1 MDKGKKVI
9 YSLGDQALTIEWSA
23 AIEEAANEQVM
34 QAFRYWQKH
43 PIAGVTDLIPA
54 YSSLTFVYD
63 TAIIQQYSRGQS
75 PFTWLSQK
83 INSTNSTTTTVEEET
98 VPLIVPVCYDPSV
111 APDLEFAA
119 QFAKCAVEEFIQLHS
134 SKIYKV
140 YMLGFLP
147 GFAYMASVDKKIRLP
162 RKETPRKLVDAGS
175 VGIAGEQT
183 GIYPLDAPG
192 GWQLIGKTPISLF
205 DISKE
210 DPCFFKPGDRVK
222 FEPISLDAFHDFK
235 NCKP

>member
-1 MDKGKKVI
+1 MDKGKKAI

-23 AIEEAANEQVM
+23 AIEEAANDKVM
-34 QAFRYWQKH
+34 QAFQYWQKN

-54 YSSLTFVYD
+54 YSSLTLVYD
-63 TAIIQQYSRGQS
+63 AAIIQQQSRGLS

-83 INSTNSTTTTVEEET
+83 INSTPIAET
-98 VPLIVPVCYDPSV
+98 AQKELIAPLIVPVCYDPSL

-119 QFAKCAVEEFIQLHS
+119 QFAKLTKEEFVQLHS
-134 SKIYKV
+134 SKVYKV

-147 GFAYMASVDKKIRLP
+147 GFAYMASVDEKIRLP
-162 RKETPRKLVDAGS
+162 RKDSPRKSVAAGS

-183 GIYPLDAPG
+183 GVYPLDAPG
-192 GWQLIGKTPISLF
+192 GWQLIGKTPLRMF

-210 DPCFFKPGDRVK
+210 DPCFFKPGDQVK
-222 FEPISLDAFHDFK
+222 FEPISLDAFHDVNK
-235 NCKP
+235 ENS

>member
-9 YSLGDQALTIEWSA
+9 YGLGDQALTIEWSA

-43 PIAGVTDLIPA
+43 PIEGVTDLIPA
-54 YSSLTFVYD
+54 YSSITLVYD
-63 TAIIQQYSRGQS
+63 AALIQQQSRGLS

-83 INSTNSTTTTVEEET
+83 INSTPIAET
-98 VPLIVPVCYDPSV
+98 AQQELIAPLVVPVCYDPSL

-119 QFAKCAVEEFIQLHS
+119 QFARLSIEEFIQLHS
-134 SKIYKV
+134 SKLYKV

-147 GFAYMASVDKKIRLP
+147 GFAYMASVDERIRLP
-162 RKETPRKLVDAGS
+162 RKESPRKLVAAGS

-192 GWQLIGKTPISLF
+192 GWQLIGKTPLRMF
-205 DISKE
+205 DISME
-210 DPCFFKPGDRVK
+210 EPCFFKPGNQVK
-222 FEPISLDAFHDFK
+222 FEPISLDAFKDLNK
-235 NCKP
+235 EIS

>member
-1 MDKGKKVI
+1 M
-9 YSLGDQALTIEWSA
+9 
-23 AIEEAANEQVM
+23 AN
-34 QAFRYWQKH
+34 
-43 PIAGVTDLIPA
+43 L
-54 YSSLTFVYD
+54 L
-63 TAIIQQYSRGQS
+63 
-75 PFTWLSQK
+75 FTWFSQK
-83 INSTNSTTTTVEEET
+83 INSTHSTTTTVEEET
-98 VPLIVPVCYDPSV
+98 APLIVPVCYDPSV
-111 APDLEFAA
+111 APGPGICAL

-140 YMLGFLP
+140 YMLILTRLCLYGF
-147 GFAYMASVDKKIRLP
+147 GRQKIRLP

-210 DPCFFKPGDRVK
+210 DPVFLNRVTG
-222 FEPISLDAFHDFK
+222 
-235 NCKP
+235 

>member
-1 MDKGKKVI
+1 MDKGKTII

-23 AIEEAANEQVM
+23 AIEEAANDQVM
-34 QAFRYWQKH
+34 QAFHYWQKN

-54 YSSLTFVYD
+54 YSSLTLVYD
-63 TAIIQQYSRGQS
+63 AAIIQQYARGLS
-75 PFTWLSQK
+75 PFNWLSQK
-83 INSTNSTTTTVEEET
+83 INSTNSTATAVEEKT
-98 VPLIVPVCYDPSV
+98 APLIVPVCYDPSI
-111 APDLEFAA
+111 APDLEWAA
-119 QFAKCAVEEFIQLHS
+119 ENAKLSIEAFIQLHS
-134 SKIYKV
+134 SKIYRV

-162 RKETPRKLVDAGS
+162 RKETPRKLVDDGS

-222 FEPISLDAFHDFK
+222 FEPISLDAFHDLK
-235 NCKP
+235 NENT